1 MSEQIVL
8 KCANTMNCSPTILT
22 NNLDKSQQQNNALY
36 KSQQFEQW
44 DTFYKKKRNVKE
56 WYVHNTHNCVVLFD
70 IIFGEQTYFVFLI
83 YII

>member
-44 DTFYKKKRNVKE
+44 DTFYKKKGMSKNGM
-56 WYVHNTHNCVVLFD
+56 YTTHTIV
-70 IIFGEQTYFVFLI
+70 
-83 YII
+83 